1 MGLPKIHRLRHRHDF
16 SRVYNEG
23 LRRST
28 NWITLRALF
37 HLPEHHLPA
46 SDSLSPP
53 QPVATQIGIV
63 VSLKVSKRA
72 VVRNRIRRRIQAA
85 MSCLLPRIAPGWK
98 LVIIVR
104 PNLTECNYGEILQQL
119 EKLLIEAKVL
129 HGNS

>member
-1 MGLPKIHRLRHRHDF
+1 MGLPKIHRLRHRRDF
-16 SRVYNEG
+16 SKVYNEG

-28 NWITLRALF
+28 TWITLRAL
-37 HLPEHHLPA
+37 HSPEHHPA
-46 SDSLSPP
+46 ESDSFNPH
-53 QPVATQIGIV
+53 QPAATQIGVV

-85 MSCLLPRIAPGWK
+85 MYCLLPRIVPGWK

-104 PNLTECNYGEILQQL
+104 PSLPECNYGEILQQL